1 MDTGGVILN
10 AHPVSYFQALRLLA
24 AEMMRKEYIFF
35 FAYFYK
41 WKEQQ
46 LAPNLKEMI

>member
-1 MDTGGVILN
+1 MHTQFPIFN
-10 AHPVSYFQALRLLA
+10 HSRLLA
-24 AEMMRKEYIFF
+24 AEMMRKEYIF

-46 LAPNLKEMI
+46 LAPNLKEII